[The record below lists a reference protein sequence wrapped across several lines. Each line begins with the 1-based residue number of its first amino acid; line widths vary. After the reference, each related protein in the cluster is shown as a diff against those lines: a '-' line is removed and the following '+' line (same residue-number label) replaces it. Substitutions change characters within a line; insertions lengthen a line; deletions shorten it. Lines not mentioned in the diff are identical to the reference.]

1 MEIKRSHWRLSRANE
16 ACLCVLFCAG
26 KLVEHGD
33 WVSVRFVCQGTH
45 TGPGLGFEPPGNH
58 VQFSAIALDHIEN
71 GQWVEGW
78 IVVDFF
84 ALQKQANGEMRISRV
99 E

>member
-1 MEIKRSHWRLSRANE
+1 MMI
-16 ACLCVLFCAG
+16 LCQRTT
-26 KLVEHGD
+26 KK
-33 WVSVRFVCQGTH
+33 
-45 TGPGLGFEPPGNH
+45 GPF
-58 VQFSAIALDHIEN
+58 EN

-78 IVVDFF
+78 NVVDFF